1 MKVIQWWGG
10 GGNSTDQSWQRVGAN
25 CEGVTGTLGC
35 SGLAGGS
42 VNPTSG
48 PKAGPLLHPAL
59 ILLPDPT
66 PSPHN
71 VDVMGVPPGRQ
82 ADAVTAFLLMAGR
95 CPSSTAARDRAS
107 PTVELRGHAP

>member
-1 MKVIQWWGG
+1 MGCCGSILVL
-10 GGNSTDQSWQRVGAN
+10 DLGAP
-25 CEGVTGTLGC
+25 EKL
-35 SGLAGGS
+35 LL
-42 VNPTSG
+42 NPTFVLC
-48 PKAGPLLHPAL
+48 A
-59 ILLPDPT
+59 
-66 PSPHN
+66 HN